1 MKWSE
6 KHSKWIMI
14 WSILNNWI
22 LFLIILVISLLFSF
36 YSFLSFLFNL
46 YINNIL
52 NRMVLIEFNHYNHEL
67 IWYWWMCMIWY
78 DELELIEMD
87 YWIITYSILS
97 SISLI
102 DNGFDKWFYVIF
114 DNMDLNESSCTI
126 FNHLLW
132 NHFNL
137 LFFEVI
143 DDDSIFSIESY
154 WFIQCF
160 QFYQYQYD

>member
-1 MKWSE
+1 
-6 KHSKWIMI
+6 MI

-36 YSFLSFLFNL
+36 YSYLSFLFNL

-137 LFFEVI
+137 LFFEVN